1 MHWRGTPCIDLAMSL
16 QGAFASLELS
26 EEWVLEV
33 SESGVRVLPRKLQ
46 AVDRLSNQER
56 FDAIQALRSDGDF
69 VTQSHSDLVVVAR
82 WLDEHLHVFG
92 V

>member
-1 MHWRGTPCIDLAMSL
+1 MSL
-16 QGAFASLELS
+16 QGAFASLELR

-33 SESGVRVLPRKLQ
+33 SESGVRVLLRKLQ

-56 FDAIQALRSDGDF
+56 FDAIQALRIDGDF

>member
-1 MHWRGTPCIDLAMSL
+1 MSL
-16 QGAFASLELS
+16 QGAFASLELR
-26 EEWVLEV
+26 EEWVFEV

-56 FDAIQALRSDGDF
+56 FDAIQALRFDGDF

>member
-1 MHWRGTPCIDLAMSL
+1 MSL